1 MSSICIDGRW
11 DPHIGRT
18 RTTFEVT
25 HFDIS
30 ITIIMK
36 PKVWFN
42 GTLVPHEEATIHVLS
57 HVVHYGSSVFEGIRC
72 YDTARGS
79 AVFRLP
85 EHMRRLIDSAKI
97 HRMQPE
103 HDLDVLNAAVVDTI
117 VESEMDACYIRP
129 LVFRGAGP
137 MGVNPLNNRVET
149 IIAVWEWG
157 KYLGPEA
164 LEQGV
169 DVEVSSWNRNA
180 PNTTPGL
187 SKAAGNY
194 LSSSLIKMDA
204 IKKGFAE
211 GIALTTSGFLAE
223 GSGENL
229 FLIRDGILYTSPTA
243 FSILPGITRNTIITL
258 ARERGYRVEEKLLP
272 REALYI
278 ADEIFFT
285 GTAAEVTPIRSVDHH
300 TIGEGRRG
308 PITKDLQDAFFD
320 VVQNGNDPHGWLTF
334 IPKNEASMSTQ
345 AEPAELTA

>member
-1 MSSICIDGRW
+1 
-11 DPHIGRT
+11 
-18 RTTFEVT
+18 
-25 HFDIS
+25 
-30 ITIIMK
+30 MK

-72 YDTARGS
+72 YKTDKGS

-85 EHMRRLIDSAKI
+85 EHMRRLIDSAKV
-97 HRMQPE
+97 HRME
-103 HDLDVLNAAVVDTI
+103 IEYDLDALNNAVLETI
-117 VESEMDACYIRP
+117 VDSGMEACYIRP
-129 LVFRGAGP
+129 LVFRGEGP
-137 MGVNPLNNRVET
+137 MGVNPLNNRVELA
-149 IIAVWEWG
+149 IAVWEWG

-187 SKAAGNY
+187 SKAGGNY

-229 FLIRDGILYTSPTA
+229 FLVRDNTLYTAPTA
-243 FSILPGITRNTIITL
+243 FSILPGITRNAIITL
-258 ARERGYRVEEKLLP
+258 ARERGYGVEEKLLA
-272 REALYI
+272 RETLYI

-285 GTAAEVTPIRSVDHH
+285 GTAAEVTPVRSVDHH
-300 TIGEGRRG
+300 IVGEGRCG
-308 PITKDLQDAFFD
+308 PITAELQDAFFD
-320 VVQNGNDPHGWLTF
+320 VVHGGNDPYGWLTF
-334 IPKNEASMSTQ
+334 IPQRETPLESQ
-345 AEPAELTA
+345 AEPAELPV